1 MNVRDMGL
9 FILREVYS
17 FVFWCQ
23 VFGLTT
29 IKIQGPMIKY
39 PRLETS

>member
-23 VFGLTT
+23 AFSLKT
-29 IKIQGPMIKY
+29 IKIKGLMIKY